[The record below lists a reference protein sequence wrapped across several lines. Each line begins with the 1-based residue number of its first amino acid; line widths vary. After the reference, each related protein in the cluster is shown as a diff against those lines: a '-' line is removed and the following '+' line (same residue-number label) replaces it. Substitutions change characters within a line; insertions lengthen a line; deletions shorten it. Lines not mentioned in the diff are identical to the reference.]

1 MREERKLVTVLAGDL
16 VGSTPLGER
25 LDPEEVKVIV
35 GETVARF
42 IRIVE
47 EYGGTVKDVA
57 GDGLMAL
64 FGAPVSH
71 EDDAERAVRAG
82 LEMIQETERQGREV
96 AQAWGVEGLAVRVG
110 IHTGE
115 VVLGPAES
123 SGRAS
128 AIGAFGDTLNTA
140 ARLQAVAAP
149 NTVLVGEST
158 RRLVPSLFEWGERG
172 EFTLKG
178 KRNAIVASAARAILA
193 AGRRPR
199 VEEGAVTRF
208 VGREKELGRC
218 RALLDAF
225 RAGSGGVLFIT
236 GEPGI
241 GKSRLSIELRARFQ
255 QEEFGRDGP
264 VWLEGRC
271 VSYGESLPYWPYRDL
286 VREWLGVPV
295 TEPEMRARVAL
306 RRQLRRWFGERGDGL
321 YPYLGTM
328 LGVNLES
335 DALSRLA
342 ALSPEALQYRTFE
355 VFRHLVERLAEHVPL
370 VVAIEDLHWADPTSL
385 QLAENLLP
393 LTESSA
399 VLFLFTQRLERDHPS
414 WKFKETAT
422 REFPHRIQEIGL
434 EPLSGAAERELLTSL
449 IGPGALSPEI
459 EERVL
464 SQSEGNPFY
473 LEEMVRSLMDAD
485 ALVREGQRWT
495 LQPNANV
502 HLPPTVEKTILARI
516 DRLGP
521 PHRDVL
527 SVASVLGRRFALP
540 HLEGV
545 LGGNGRLA
553 AALHELQRLD
563 LIREGRRWPRPEYRF
578 KHSLIQEAAYR
589 TILTPQRRS
598 IHRQAAEWLEREYAG
613 HAEEVTGLLAHH
625 WLHAADEEKAI
636 AYLTRAG
643 DKARLEYA
651 LDEAIGYYEELLPLL
666 ERRRRRQQVALVLL
680 KLALALHTSLRFKE
694 ANATYQKAFDYWEGP
709 DRWTGT
715 ADVTL
720 RVGQPQLAWDPDPTR
735 SFFLQNIQLC
745 MAMYDR
751 LVERWPEATIVPS
764 LAERWEISDD
774 GLRYLFHLRKGLIW
788 SDDVP
793 ISADDVAFAIKR
805 VLDPAKP
812 GDSASIYFVLENA
825 QDYYTRRN
833 PDRDRIG
840 VRALDERTVEFRL
853 VAPAPYFMS
862 VVNRSDC
869 GPLPRHAIE
878 RYGEQWT
885 DLDVQPVS
893 GPYRR
898 VEWSPQRIVLER
910 RPDYPRPRRGNVTR
924 VEFDQASMPAIAQRY
939 AAGQCHVADLRSLHD
954 MSAIYQVA
962 GEDAHPGPPA
972 AGVYVVF
979 DHAHPFLSRVE
990 VRRALAHAL
999 DREALRQVVPP
1010 HVTVATGGVVPP
1022 PLQGHTPDI
1031 ALRFDP
1037 DLARRYLHGLDL
1049 PPLATAVVEGT
1060 TSGRLFELAAGQWIE
1075 ILGLSM
1081 EIKRILPAD
1090 MQGIRDL
1097 RSVAPIFLG
1106 GWFPGYP
1113 DPEYFLRLLL
1123 HSEAKDNDGG
1133 FNYPPFDEL
1142 IERARQE
1149 RNDRARLELYHQ
1161 ADRMA
1166 VVDQVALIP
1175 LAYGRNVAFVQP
1187 WVDGWWEFGKSW
1199 SSFAD
1204 LVVDPSAARR
1214 DEAERPSR
1222 PQARRTPSRSPRSMK
1237 AGKRRSSRSR
1247 PPSS

>member
-1 MREERKLVTVLAGDL
+1 MREERKIVTVLAADL
-16 VGSTPLGER
+16 VGSTALSER

-35 GETVARF
+35 GETVGRF
-42 IRIVE
+42 LRIVE

-57 GDGLMAL
+57 GDGLLAL
-64 FGAPVSH
+64 FGAPTSH

-82 LEMIQETERQGREV
+82 LEITQEAERQGREV
-96 AQAWGVEGLAVRVG
+96 AEGWGVEVLAVRVG
-110 IHTGE
+110 VHTGE
-115 VVLGPAES
+115 VVLGPA
-123 SGRAS
+123 AS
-128 AIGAFGDTLNTA
+128 VGGVATVGAFGDPLNTA
-140 ARLQAVAAP
+140 ARLQTSAAP

-158 RRLVPSLFEWGERG
+158 RRLVPALFEWGERR
-172 EFTLKG
+172 EYTLKG
-178 KRNAIVASAARAILA
+178 KRAAIAASPVVAVLA

-199 VEEGAVTRF
+199 VEEGAATRF
-208 VGREKELGRC
+208 VGREKELERC
-218 RALLDAF
+218 RALLDALSE
-225 RAGSGGVLFIT
+225 GSGGVLFIT

-241 GKSRLSIELRARFQ
+241 GKSRLTIELRARLQ
-255 QEEFGRDGP
+255 QEGSGRDGP

-306 RRQLRRWFGERGDGL
+306 RRQLRRWFGERGDDL

-335 DALSRLA
+335 AALARLA
-342 ALSPEALQYRTFE
+342 PLSPEALQYRSFE
-355 VFRHLVERLAEHVPL
+355 VFRHLVERLSEAPL
-370 VVAIEDLHWADPTSL
+370 VVTVEDLHWADPTSL

-399 VLFLFTQRLERDHPS
+399 VLFVFTQRLERDHPS
-414 WKFKETAT
+414 WKLKETAT
-422 REFPHRIQEIGL
+422 REFPHRTQEIGL
-434 EPLSGAAERELLTSL
+434 EPLSGGAERDLLASL
-449 IGPGALSPEI
+449 IGSGALSPEI
-459 EERVL
+459 EERIL
-464 SQSEGNPFY
+464 SQAEGNPFY
-473 LEEMVRSLMDAD
+473 LEEMVRSLIDAD
-485 ALVREGQRWT
+485 ALVREGERWT
-495 LQPNANV
+495 LRPKADV
-502 HLPPTVEKTILARI
+502 DLPPTVEKTILARI
-516 DRLGP
+516 DRLGS

-625 WLHAADEEKAI
+625 WLHAADEDKAI

-666 ERRRRRQQVALVLL
+666 ERRGRRQQVALVLL
-680 KLALALHTSLRFKE
+680 KLALALHTSLRFGE
-694 ANATYQKAFDYWEGP
+694 ANATYQKAFEYWEGP
-709 DRWTGT
+709 EPWSG
-715 ADVTL
+715 AGGVTL
-720 RVGQPQLAWDPDPTR
+720 RVGQPALAWDPDPSK

-764 LAERWEISDD
+764 LAERWDIADD
-774 GLRYLFHLRKGLIW
+774 GLQYRFHLRAGARW
-788 SDDVP
+788 SDGVA

-805 VLDPAKP
+805 VLDPDKP

-825 QDYYTRRN
+825 QDYYARRTT
-833 PDRDRIG
+833 DRDRIG

-878 RYGEQWT
+878 RYEDRWT
-885 DLDVQPVS
+885 DLDAQPVS
-893 GPYRR
+893 GAYRR

-910 RPDYPRPRRGNVTR
+910 RPDYSGARPGNVTR
-924 VEFDQASMPAIAQRY
+924 VEFDLGSVPEIAERY
-939 AAGQCHVADLRSLHD
+939 AAGRCDVADLRATHE
-954 MSAIYQVA
+954 MSAMYRVA
-962 GEDAHPGPPA
+962 ETDAHLGPPA
-972 AGVYVVF
+972 WCAYIVF
-979 DHAHPFLSRVE
+979 DHAHPTLSRVE

-999 DREALRQVVPP
+999 DREALREVAPP

-1037 DLARRYLHGLDL
+1037 DLARRYLHGLDIS
-1049 PPLATAVVEGT
+1049 PLAAVVVEGST
-1060 TSGRLFELAAGQWIE
+1060 TGRLLQVAVERWTD
-1075 ILGLSM
+1075 ILGLTID
-1081 EIKRILPAD
+1081 IKHMSLAD
-1090 MQGIRDL
+1090 LQGIRDL
-1097 RSVAPIFLG
+1097 RPLAPIFIG

-1123 HSEAKDNDGG
+1123 DSEAKDNDGG
-1133 FNYPPFDEL
+1133 FHHPPFDDL

-1149 RNDRARLELYHQ
+1149 RDDRSRLELYHQ

-1166 VVDQVALIP
+1166 VVDQVAVIP
-1175 LAYGRNVAFVQP
+1175 LAYGRNVAFVKP
-1187 WVDGWWEFGKSW
+1187 WVEGWWEFGKSW

-1204 LVVDPSAARR
+1204 LVVDPAAARVSK
-1214 DEAERPSR
+1214 AERPSR
-1222 PQARRTPSRSPRSMK
+1222 AQPRRTPSRSPRSAK
-1237 AGKRRSSRSR
+1237 AGRRRSSKSR
-1247 PPSS
+1247 HPSS